1 MNENLDAV
9 TQEIITILAT
19 YGLSVVAAI
28 AILIA
33 GLMISG
39 WARKATVRALS
50 KVDKFDSTLTTF
62 FASIVR
68 YLIIAITVLAV
79 LSQFGIETTSLIA
92 VLGAAGLAVGL
103 AMQGTLSSVAA
114 GVMLLVFRPF
124 KVGDYVEVAGEAG
137 TVHALTL
144 FVTELNTPDNVHIIV
159 PNAEV
164 WGSAVTNYSFNPT
177 RRVDIVMG
185 IDYADDID
193 KAMAA
198 VLEEIGKDNRIH
210 QSPDPFVGVG
220 ELADSSVNLV
230 VRVWCDGGNYWPV
243 KFDLTKALKQRFDAD
258 GISIP
263 FPQTVIHQAANEG

>member
-9 TQEIITILAT
+9 TQELITVLAT

-28 AILIA
+28 ALLIFGLIA
-33 GLMISG
+33 AG
-39 WARKATVRALS
+39 WARKATVRALARVEN
-50 KVDKFDSTLTTF
+50 VDNTLTTF

-68 YLIIAITVLAV
+68 YLIIAITIMAV

-103 AMQGTLSSVAA
+103 ALQGTLSSVAA
-114 GVMLLVFRPF
+114 GVMLLIFRPF
-124 KVGDYVEVAGEAG
+124 KVGDYVEVAGQAG
-137 TVHALTL
+137 TVNALTL
-144 FVTELNTPDNVHIIV
+144 FVTELNTPDNVHIVV

-164 WGSAVTNYSFNPT
+164 WGAAVTNYSFNPT
-177 RRVDIVMG
+177 RRVDLVMG
-185 IDYADDID
+185 IDYGDDID
-193 KAMAA
+193 RTTQII
-198 VLEEIGKDNRIH
+198 LEEVAKDNRIH
-210 QSPDPFVGVG
+210 NSPDPFVAVG

-243 KFDLTKALKQRFDAD
+243 KFDLTKALKQRFDAE

-263 FPQTVIHQAANEG
+263 FPQTVIHQAANES

>member
-1 MNENLDAV
+1 MNDNLEAV

-33 GLMISG
+33 GLMVSG

-50 KVDKFDSTLTTF
+50 KIDKFDSTLTTF

-103 AMQGTLSSVAA
+103 ALQGTLSSVAA
-114 GVMLLVFRPF
+114 GVMLLIFRPF

-159 PNAEV
+159 PMCT
-164 WGSAVTNYSFNPT
+164 SLRTK
-177 RRVDIVMG
+177 
-185 IDYADDID
+185 YAHVPINCTHVHVVVY
-193 KAMAA
+193 KMCTCS
-198 VLEEIGKDNRIH
+198 H
-210 QSPDPFVGVG
+210 QLCCRTVRLRFCDQN
-220 ELADSSVNLV
+220 EYNL
-230 VRVWCDGGNYWPV
+230 
-243 KFDLTKALKQRFDAD
+243 
-258 GISIP
+258 I
-263 FPQTVIHQAANEG
+263 

>member
-1 MNENLDAV
+1 MNDNLDAV

-33 GLMISG
+33 GLVVAG

-50 KVDKFDSTLTTF
+50 RLDRFDSTLTTF

-68 YLIIAITVLAV
+68 YLVIAITILAV

-103 AMQGTLSSVAA
+103 ALQGTLSSVAA
-114 GVMLLVFRPF
+114 GVMLLIFRPF
-124 KVGDYVEVAGEAG
+124 KVGDYVEVAGQAG
-137 TVHALTL
+137 TVNALTL

-164 WGSAVTNYSFNPT
+164 WGAAVTNYSFNPT
-177 RRVDIVMG
+177 RRVDLVMG
-185 IDYADDID
+185 IDYGDDIE
-193 KAMAA
+193 KAMDIIHD
-198 VLEEIGKDNRIH
+198 VIGTDNRIH
-210 QSPDPFVGVG
+210 KSPDPFVAVG

-230 VRVWCDGGNYWPV
+230 VRVWCDSGNYWPV
-243 KFDLTKALKQRFDAD
+243 KFDLTKALKLRFDAE

-263 FPQTVIHQAANEG
+263 FPQTVIHQAANAG

>member
-1 MNENLDAV
+1 MDENLDAV

-28 AILIA
+28 AILIG
-33 GLMISG
+33 GLIVSG

-50 KVDKFDSTLTTF
+50 KIDKFDSTLTTF

-68 YLIIAITVLAV
+68 YLIIAITILAV

-103 AMQGTLSSVAA
+103 ALQGTLSSVAA

-177 RRVDIVMG
+177 RRVDLVMG
-185 IDYADDID
+185 IDYGDDID
-193 KAMAA
+193 KATAA
-198 VLEEIGKDNRIH
+198 IFEEIRKDNRIH
-210 QSPDPFVGVG
+210 QSPDPFVAVG

-230 VRVWCDGGNYWPV
+230 VRVWCDSGNYWPV

>member
-1 MNENLDAV
+1 MDGNIESV

-28 AILIA
+28 AILVFGLIA
-33 GLMISG
+33 AG
-39 WARKATVRALS
+39 WARRATERALS
-50 KVDKFDSTLTTF
+50 RVDKFDTTLTTF

-68 YLIIAITVLAV
+68 YLVIAITILAV

-103 AMQGTLSSVAA
+103 ALQGTLSSVAA

-124 KVGDYVEVAGEAG
+124 KVGDYVEVAGQAG
-137 TVHALTL
+137 TVNALTL

-164 WGSAVTNYSFNPT
+164 WGSAVTNYSYNST
-177 RRVDIVMG
+177 RRVDLVMG
-185 IDYADDID
+185 IDYADNID
-193 KAMAA
+193 RA
-198 VLEEIGKDNRIH
+198 VSLILEEAAKDNRIH
-210 QSPDPFVGVG
+210 QSPEPFVAVG

-230 VRVWCDGGNYWPV
+230 VRVWCDRGNYWPV
-243 KFDLTKALKQRFDAD
+243 KFDLTKALKQRFDSE

-263 FPQTVIHQAANEG
+263 FPQTVIHQAANQG